1 MVYALSNNE
10 PLADDERISG
20 DAALMSAAARG
31 NNGAWATIVS
41 ANLPIVHRTAYRL
54 VRDNQLAEDI
64 AQESFVRLWKLAES
78 WQPRGRISTW
88 LCHVAR
94 NLAIDLIRRRSRERS
109 EEVSGDLAAEGPTP
123 LEIMAAR
130 ETDTDVDRAIADLP
144 ERQRTAIMLVHF
156 GDCSGAAASEIMGVS
171 VEALESL
178 LSRARRSLK
187 AALLRKQE
195 A

>member
-31 NNGAWATIVS
+31 NDGAWATIVS
-41 ANLPIVHRTAYRL
+41 ANLPIVHRTVYRL
-54 VRDNQLAEDI
+54 VRDDQLAEDI

-94 NLAIDLIRRRSRERS
+94 NLAIDLIRRRAREQT
-109 EEVSGDLAAEGPTP
+109 EDVSDELVADGPTP

-130 ETDTDVDRAIADLP
+130 ETETDVERAIAALP
-144 ERQRTAIMLVHF
+144 ERQRTAIRLIHF
-156 GDCSGAAASEIMGVS
+156 GDCTGAAAAEIMGVS

-187 AALLRKQE
+187 AALSRK
-195 A
+195 

>member
-10 PLADDERISG
+10 PLGDEGRISG

-31 NNGAWATIVS
+31 SDGAWATIVS

-54 VRDNQLAEDI
+54 VRDDQLAEDI

-94 NLAIDLIRRRSRERS
+94 NLAIDVIRRRSREQS
-109 EEVSGDLAAEGPTP
+109 DELGDDLAADDPTP
-123 LEIMAAR
+123 LDMMAAR
-130 ETDTDVDRAIADLP
+130 QTETDVDRAIANLP
-144 ERQRTAIMLVHF
+144 ERQRTAIKLVHF
-156 GDCSGAAASEIMGVS
+156 GDCSGAAAAEIMGVS

-187 AALLRKQE
+187 AALSRQQE
-195 A
+195 T